1 MKKGDIVLVSFPFTD
16 FSDNKVRPALVLSVG
31 TLDVIVAFISTQLH
45 RKEQMDIE
53 LESSSDNRL
62 KRESIIRVA
71 KLVTIEKKL
80 VLGLLGKLDEE
91 KMGELDDGLKKIF
104 QLT

>member
-16 FSDNKVRPALVLSVG
+16 FSGNKVRPALVLSVS

-45 RKEQMDIE
+45 RKEQVDIE
-53 LESSSDNRL
+53 LDPSSDNGL
-62 KRESIIRVA
+62 KRVSIIKVA

-80 VLGLLGKLDEE
+80 VLGLLGKLDD
-91 KMGELDDGLKKIF
+91 KKLSELDKGLKKIF
-104 QLT
+104 QLS